1 MGLIEE
7 YGEIVTDIAILC
19 KGATN
24 WEIRGPEYAEKSEL
38 IGLLVLELARLHPNW
53 FEEGQTILG
62 RREGIAQLPYAETDP
77 LFRLAKGSEALLW
90 AWQGMRG
97 ANPSIDSLMRG
108 VPEFTKALSSL
119 LVGGRPLEEED

>member
-1 MGLIEE
+1 MDLIKE

-24 WEIRGPEYAEKSEL
+24 LEIRGPEYAEKSEL
-38 IGLLVLELARLHPNW
+38 IDLLVTELARLHPNW
-53 FEEGQTILG
+53 FEEERTIYG
-62 RREGIAQLPYAETDP
+62 RMEGVTSSGYDKSDP
-77 LFRLAKGSEALLW
+77 LFLLAKGSEALFW

-97 ANPSIDSLMRG
+97 TNPSIDALMRG

-119 LVGGRPLEEED
+119 LVGGRKLDDED